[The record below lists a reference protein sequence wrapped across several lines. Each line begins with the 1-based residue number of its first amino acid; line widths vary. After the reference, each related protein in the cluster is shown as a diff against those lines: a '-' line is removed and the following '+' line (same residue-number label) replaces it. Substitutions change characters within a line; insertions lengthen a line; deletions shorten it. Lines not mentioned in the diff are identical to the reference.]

1 MPVVRPDTV
10 EMSAWGVA
18 ALAGIQVHQYAP
30 GADADADADVHNPG
44 RGVERARG
52 GGESSTKGQ
61 RISERG
67 RTRPNCGGPVQKVQ
81 S

>member
-30 GADADADADVHNPG
+30 NADADADGLNPG

-52 GGESSTKGQ
+52 SGKSSTKGQ

>member
-1 MPVVRPDTV
+1 
-10 EMSAWGVA
+10 MSAWGVA

-30 GADADADADVHNPG
+30 DADADVHNPG

-52 GGESSTKGQ
+52 SGESSTKGQ

-67 RTRPNCGGPVQKVQ
+67 RTRPNCGRPVQKVQ